1 MADSV
6 TDHDELLQ
14 ITSDIVSAHVSN
26 NPVPLGELPGL
37 IQTVY
42 STLTALS
49 GPASEPEVE
58 LKPAVNP
65 KRSITD
71 DYIICLEDGKKL
83 KMLKRHLSTA
93 YGMTPEQYRA
103 KWGLPRDYPMVA
115 PAYAKKRQEL
125 ARKIGLGRKPRIVE
139 PEPTPQP
146 KARRSRAKTAA

>member
-1 MADSV
+1 M
-6 TDHDELLQ
+6 TDRLTAHDELMQ

-42 STLTALS
+42 STLTGLS
-49 GPASEPEVE
+49 APAPEPEVE

-65 KRSITD
+65 KKSVTD
-71 DYIICLEDGKKL
+71 EYIVCLEDGKKL
-83 KMLKRHLSTA
+83 KMLKRHLATA

-103 KWGLPRDYPMVA
+103 KWNLPHDYPMVA

-125 ARKIGLGRKPRIVE
+125 ARKIGLGRKPRIVDA
-139 PEPTPQP
+139 EPTPQP
-146 KARRSRAKTAA
+146 KAKRSRAKTAA